1 MMMPEAAFARVR
13 KATAALAVAG
23 ALTCATSSGA
33 LAASPE
39 DFPRPAVL
47 EAPIRFWRA
56 IFAGYSTDQVV
67 VHDADD
73 LTRIYK
79 VLDFRAAGSSE
90 AARDR
95 LREVATKRELAR
107 VRRTLVALATD
118 PGGGSGSDPETA
130 RIRGLFPGDVD
141 ARELRRASG
150 AKVLRAQRGLHER
163 FAAGLRIARKYWP
176 AMERIFRREG
186 LPVEL
191 VYLPLVESSF
201 NVRAESKVGAVGI
214 WQFMPATARH
224 FGLRVTPR
232 VDERRDPIAST
243 RAAARYLRV
252 LHQHLKSWPLAIS
265 AYNHGPGGIVR
276 AMHSA
281 GSTDIGDIV
290 RRHHSA
296 RFGFA
301 SRNFYAEFLAALDAA
316 RGGEPPRN
324 DLPVQQVMTEARPA
338 SAPHPMQPRARP
350 VHATKPAHHRGRRGA
365 TLGRIATRQQGLHDD
380 YDLR

>member
-1 MMMPEAAFARVR
+1 MLEAALAKAR
-13 KATAALAVAG
+13 KATTVLAAAG
-23 ALTCATSSGA
+23 ALLCATSSGA
-33 LAASPE
+33 LAGSPA
-39 DFPRPAVL
+39 DFPRPTAL
-47 EAPIRFWRA
+47 EAAIRFWRA
-56 IFAGYSTDQVV
+56 IFAEYSTDQVV

-79 VLDFRAAGSSE
+79 VLDFRAAGRSE
-90 AARDR
+90 AVRDR
-95 LREVATKRELAR
+95 LREVGTKRELAR
-107 VRRTLVALATD
+107 VRRTLLALAGNPAGD
-118 PGGGSGSDPETA
+118 GGADPEAA
-130 RIRGLFPGDVD
+130 RIRGLFPGDVCRRD
-141 ARELRRASG
+141 LRRASR
-150 AKVLRAQRGLHER
+150 AKVLRAQRGLRER
-163 FAAGLRIARKYWP
+163 FAAGLRIARKFRP

-201 NVRAESKVGAVGI
+201 VVRAESKVGAVGI
-214 WQFMPATARH
+214 WQLMPATARH

-252 LHQHLKSWPLAIS
+252 LHQRLKSWPLAIS

-276 AMHSA
+276 AVQSA

-301 SRNFYAEFLAALDAA
+301 SRNFYAEFLAVLDAA
-316 RGGEPPRN
+316 RDGEPPN
-324 DLPVQQVMTEARPA
+324 DLARR
-338 SAPHPMQPRARP
+338 SS
-350 VHATKPAHHRGRRGA
+350 G
-365 TLGRIATRQQGLHDD
+365 
-380 YDLR
+380 